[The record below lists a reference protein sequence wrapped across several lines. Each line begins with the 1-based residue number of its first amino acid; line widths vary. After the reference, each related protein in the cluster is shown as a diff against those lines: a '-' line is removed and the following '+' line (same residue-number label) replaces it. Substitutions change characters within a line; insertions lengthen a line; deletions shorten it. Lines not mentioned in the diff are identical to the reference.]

1 MRFLFKVATVF
12 VCSLILIAFLA
23 ACGTRTE
30 NEDNGSSDISSAD
43 NTSKEENGVTDA
55 VVSFGN
61 VAGSGENSITNG
73 SSSVND
79 NSNVSSNNS
88 SNAQSNTSSNG
99 ETNNSSSNVE
109 SGNNTQSSKPGNG
122 YDDPDSWT
130 DPV

>member
-12 VCSLILIAFLA
+12 VCSLMLIGFLA
-23 ACGTRTE
+23 ACGVRTE
-30 NEDNGSSDISSAD
+30 KDDNSSNISSTD

-61 VAGSGENSITNG
+61 VTGSGENSITNG

-99 ETNNSSSNVE
+99 ETDNSSSNGE
-109 SGNNTQSSKPGNG
+109 AGNNTQSSKPGNG